1 MASKELTGTPDLDC
15 TRWRMFWRRSI
26 PPYRG
31 RRDRLSPEAQGQAAN
46 HNMRGE
52 H

>member
-1 MASKELTGTPDLDC
+1 MAQNEPNVQIDR
-15 TRWRMFWRRSI
+15 TRGWRFWRWWV

-46 HNMRGE
+46 YNMRAGR
-52 H
+52 

>member
-1 MASKELTGTPDLDC
+1 MASHEPTEAPDVSR
-15 TRWRMFWRRSI
+15 TRLWMFWRWSL

-46 HNMRGE
+46 HNMRAG